1 MSILVVGSVAL
12 DTIETP
18 FGRREEVLGGSAMYF
33 SVAASYFDQV
43 FLVGVVG
50 TDFPEE
56 GFHLLEKHGV
66 DLAGLQ
72 QEQGKTFRWS
82 TRYHL
87 DMNHRD
93 TLDTQLNVFESFSPR
108 IPEKYTTATHL
119 FLANIHPSLQLEVLS
134 QVANP
139 GIVIAD
145 TMNLWIDTTARE
157 LEQVIA
163 KTDIFLLSDSEARQ
177 FTDEPNLFK
186 AAKQLLRRGPKH
198 LIIKKGEHGAM
209 LVNEAGI
216 FFAPGYPLE
225 DIVDP
230 TGAGDVFAGG
240 VVGHL
245 SRLNSME
252 DTDLRQAIIYGST
265 LASYNVE
272 SFGLE
277 RLSSLSEDA
286 IEERYDKFKELTAFE
301 KN

>member
-1 MSILVVGSVAL
+1 MAILVVGSVAL

-50 TDFPEE
+50 TDFPDE
-56 GFHLLEKHGV
+56 GIHLLKDHGV
-66 DLAGLQ
+66 DVAGLQ
-72 QEQGKTFRWS
+72 QEPGKTFRWS
-82 TRYHL
+82 TRYHP

-93 TLDTQLNVFESFSPR
+93 TLDTQLNVFETFSPR
-108 IPEKYTTATHL
+108 IPENYTHATHL

-134 QVANP
+134 QVTNP
-139 GIVIAD
+139 GIVISD
-145 TMNLWIDTTARE
+145 TMNLWIDSTAGE
-157 LEQVIA
+157 LDQVIA
-163 KTDIFLLSDSEARQ
+163 ETDIFLLSDSEARQ
-177 FTDEPNLFK
+177 LTDEPNLFK
-186 AAKQLLRRGPKH
+186 AAKQLLRRGPDH

-209 LVNEAGI
+209 LVNEKGT

-245 SRLNSME
+245 SRLNSMA

-277 RLSSLSEDA
+277 RLSSLSQED
-286 IEERYDKFKELTAFE
+286 IKERYNKFKELTAFE
-301 KN
+301 NN

>member
-1 MSILVVGSVAL
+1 LSILVVGSVAL

-18 FGRREEVLGGSAMYF
+18 SGRREEVLGGSAMYF

-56 GFHLLEKHGV
+56 GFHLLERHGV
-66 DLAGLQ
+66 DLDGLQ
-72 QEQGKTFRWS
+72 QEQGKTFRWT

-134 QVANP
+134 QVTDP
-139 GIVIAD
+139 GIVISD
-145 TMNLWIDTTARE
+145 TMNLWIENTPDE
-157 LEQVIA
+157 LEEVIA

-177 FTDEPNLFK
+177 WTEEPNLLR
-186 AAKQLLRRGPKH
+186 AAKQLLRRGPAH
-198 LIIKKGEHGAM
+198 LIIKKGEHGAL
-209 LVNEAGI
+209 LVNEDGA

-225 DIVDP
+225 NIVDP

-245 SRLNSME
+245 SKLNSME
-252 DTDLRQAIIYGST
+252 DADLRQAIIYGST
-265 LASYNVE
+265 LASFNVE
-272 SFGLE
+272 SFGLD
-277 RLSSLSEDA
+277 RLSTLTNED
-286 IEERYDKFKELTAFE
+286 IEKRYGTFRDLTAFE